1 MPQLLRDAGVA
12 RERPLSLGGPLIFFG
27 GRAAGRGAQAPTRL
41 AELFAE
47 RRLLVTLLCA
57 ASALQAALAV
67 AHSVWLYGV
76 IRFLQ
81 VLCLAPVF
89 PLVVA
94 RIAQSAGGGAIGV
107 INAARIGA
115 AFVGPVIATT
125 ILAWTTPLLLYLV
138 LAAIGVACVPLVR
151 MGRPAAGA

>member
-1 MPQLLRDAGVA
+1 
-12 RERPLSLGGPLIFFG
+12 
-27 GRAAGRGAQAPTRL
+27 
-41 AELFAE
+41 
-47 RRLLVTLLCA
+47 
-57 ASALQAALAV
+57 
-67 AHSVWLYGV
+67 
-76 IRFLQ
+76 